1 MSVTVKLPSL
11 LRKYTNGQELLEV
24 TGYSPME
31 CLANLTAQFPS
42 LRRWLYNKQGE
53 VATHVL
59 IFING
64 KQASVDELLSDGD
77 ELLILL
83 AVSGG

>member
-1 MSVTVKLPSL
+1 MSVEVKIPLI
-11 LRKYTNGQELLEV
+11 LRQFTNRQEAVEV
-24 TGYSPME
+24 TAANVPE
-31 CLANLTAQFPS
+31 CLNNLTAQFPS

-53 VATHVL
+53 VATHVH

-64 KQASVDELLSDGD
+64 KQASADELLNDGD

>member
-1 MSVTVKLPSL
+1 MSVKVKIPLI
-11 LRKYTNGQELLEV
+11 LRQFTNGQEVVEV
-24 TGYSPME
+24 TASNASE
-31 CLANLTAQFPS
+31 CLNNLTAQFPR
-42 LRRWLYNKQGE
+42 LRRWLLNKQGE
-53 VATHVL
+53 VATHVH

-64 KQASVDELLSDGD
+64 KQASSGELVDDGD